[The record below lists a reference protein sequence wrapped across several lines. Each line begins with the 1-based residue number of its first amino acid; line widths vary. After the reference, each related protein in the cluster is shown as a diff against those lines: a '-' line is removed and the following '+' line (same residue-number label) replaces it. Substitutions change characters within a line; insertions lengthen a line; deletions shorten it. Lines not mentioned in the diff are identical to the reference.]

1 MNMKAKLTEDVIP
14 VTDFRANAAEL
25 IQKIKKT
32 RRPLILTQHG
42 RSAAVVEDMKE
53 YEDRLERLE
62 LLEAIVRGLQA
73 AEKGELVSHEEAMR
87 QVDALLNG

>member
-1 MNMKAKLTEDVIP
+1 MKAKLTEDVIP

-25 IQKIKKT
+25 LQKIKMT

-87 QVDALLNG
+87 QLDALLNG

>member
-1 MNMKAKLTEDVIP
+1 MKAKLTEDVIP
-14 VTDFRANAAEL
+14 VTDFRTNAAEL

-73 AEKGELVSHEEAMR
+73 AEKGELVSHEEAMQR
-87 QVDALLNG
+87 VDALLNG

>member
-1 MNMKAKLTEDVIP
+1 MKAKLTEDVIP

-25 IQKIKKT
+25 IQKMKKT

>member
-1 MNMKAKLTEDVIP
+1 MKAKLTEDVIP
-14 VTDFRANAAEL
+14 VTDFRTNAAEL
-25 IQKIKKT
+25 LQKIKKT

-87 QVDALLNG
+87 QVDVLLNG

>member
-1 MNMKAKLTEDVIP
+1 MKAKLTEDVIP
-14 VTDFRANAAEL
+14 VTEFRANAAEL

-73 AEKGELVSHEEAMR
+73 AEKEALFSHEEAMR

>member
-1 MNMKAKLTEDVIP
+1 MKAKLTEDVIP
-14 VTDFRANAAEL
+14 VTDFRTNAAEL

>member
-1 MNMKAKLTEDVIP
+1 MKAKLTEDIIP
-14 VTDFRANAAEL
+14 VTDFRTNAAEL

-62 LLEAIVRGLQA
+62 LLEGIIRGLQA

-87 QVDALLNG
+87 QLDALLNG

>member
-1 MNMKAKLTEDVIP
+1 MKAKLTEDVIP
-14 VTDFRANAAEL
+14 VTDFRTNAAEL

-87 QVDALLNG
+87 QVDTLLNG